1 MRNDGRR
8 RVASERAYA
17 EARSRASAITA
28 STPVQRAAVHSTAPL
43 TRGALTGYR
52 QSDSGPL
59 GPPTLEGTL
68 ELEIS
73 AGNGRV
79 VPWAGRIARMA
90 PVADVPEI
98 RGSCDERFAGVRS
111 ALARNFRDHGEVGA
125 AVAITIEGRLVVDLW
140 AGWADR
146 IRTRPWQRDTL
157 VNVFSVGKAMAAL
170 ALLVLVERGQ
180 VDLDAPAARYW
191 PEFAARGKS
200 EVTVHMLLCHRA
212 GLPAIRRS
220 LPRFAMYDW
229 ELMTSALAAEE
240 PWWEPGR
247 THGYHVNT
255 FGFLI
260 GEIVRRVSGES
271 IGAFFR
277 REVAGPLDAD
287 FHFGIGPEHDQRIA
301 DYLFGGEPPE
311 FVDDDE
317 DRQLLVRRVYLNPP
331 GLSGIGT
338 VNTRAWRAAEMPST
352 NGHASARAVARIY
365 SALACGGAV
374 DGIRLLGMETIEHA
388 IAEASAGH
396 ESTQL
401 RPLRRGRLAR
411 IRRPRCAA
419 GLRLHDES
427 GRSSLAE
434 PVQPRPDRRGLRL
447 ALTFGGPHTGGG
459 TMIASS
465 GENEDPIQ

>member
-1 MRNDGRR
+1 MMADGASPASALTRR
-8 RVASERAYA
+8 PEAAPAPSPRAP
-17 EARSRASAITA
+17 RSRGPRCTA
-28 STPVQRAAVHSTAPL
+28 RRPSRAVRWP
-43 TRGALTGYR
+43 GYR
-52 QSDSGPL
+52 QSDSRPL

-170 ALLVLVERGQ
+170 SLLVLVERGQ

-200 EVTVHMLLCHRA
+200 EVTVRMLLCHRA

-277 REVAGPLDAD
+277 REVAAPLGAD

-301 DYLFGGEPPE
+301 DYLFGDEPPE
-311 FVDDDE
+311 MVDDDDE
-317 DRQLLVRRVYLNPP
+317 RQFLLRHVYLNPP
-331 GLSGIGT
+331 GLSGFGT
-338 VNTRAWRAAEMPST
+338 VNTRAWRAGEMPSA
-352 NGHASARAVARIY
+352 NGHASARAVARLY

-374 DGIRLLGMETIEHA
+374 DGVRLLPTETIERALAETPSGHSRGRRDRRVGLRDPLGHA
-388 IAEASAGH
+388 HPRRGAPRPRRVHAPREPRRRHLRRALRS
-396 ESTQL
+396 QL
-401 RPLRRGRLAR
+401 RALMA
-411 IRRPRCAA
+411 RPRAA
-419 GLRLHDES
+419 IR
-427 GRSSLAE
+427 
-434 PVQPRPDRRGLRL
+434 PRPLVREPRTTPPRADVG
-447 ALTFGGPHTGGG
+447 
-459 TMIASS
+459 
-465 GENEDPIQ
+465 

>member
-28 STPVQRAAVHSTAPL
+28 STPVQRAAVHSTAASREVRWP
-43 TRGALTGYR
+43 GYR

-79 VPWAGRIARMA
+79 VPWAGHIARMA

-170 ALLVLVERGQ
+170 SLLVLVEREQ

-191 PEFAARGKS
+191 PEFAACGKS
-200 EVTVHMLLCHRA
+200 EVTVRMLLCHRA

-220 LPRFAMYDW
+220 LPSFAMYDW
-229 ELMTSALAAEE
+229 KLMTSALAEEE
-240 PWWEPGR
+240 PWWKPGR

-255 FGFLI
+255 FGFLV

-317 DRQLLVRRVYLNPP
+317 ERQLLLRRVYLNPP
-331 GLSGIGT
+331 GLSGIG
-338 VNTRAWRAAEMPST
+338 
-352 NGHASARAVARIY
+352 
-365 SALACGGAV
+365 AV
-374 DGIRLLGMETIEHA
+374 DGIRLLGTETIEHA
-388 IAEASAGH
+388 IAEASAGPDLVLRRP
-396 ESTQL
+396 SRFGLGFQLTQPE
-401 RPLRRGRLAR
+401 RPLGTNPRSFGHFGAGGSLGFADPDAQLAFAYTMNQPG
-411 IRRPRCAA
+411 PRWQNPRNRALIDA
-419 GLRLHDES
+419 VYA
-427 GRSSLAE
+427 SL
-434 PVQPRPDRRGLRL
+434 
-447 ALTFGGPHTGGG
+447 
-459 TMIASS
+459 
-465 GENEDPIQ
+465 

>member
-1 MRNDGRR
+1 
-8 RVASERAYA
+8 
-17 EARSRASAITA
+17 
-28 STPVQRAAVHSTAPL
+28 
-43 TRGALTGYR
+43 
-52 QSDSGPL
+52 
-59 GPPTLEGTL
+59 
-68 ELEIS
+68 
-73 AGNGRV
+73 
-79 VPWAGRIARMA
+79 MA
-90 PVADVPEI
+90 PVADVPDI

-170 ALLVLVERGQ
+170 SLLVLVERGQ

-200 EVTVHMLLCHRA
+200 EVTVRMLLCHRA

-229 ELMTSALAAEE
+229 DLMTSALAAEE

-277 REVAGPLDAD
+277 REVAAPLGAD

-301 DYLFGGEPPE
+301 DYLFGDEPPE
-311 FVDDDE
+311 MVDDDDE
-317 DRQLLVRRVYLNPP
+317 RQFLLRHVYLNPP
-331 GLSGIGT
+331 GLSGFGT

-365 SALACGGAV
+365 SVLACGGAI
-374 DGIRLLGMETIEHA
+374 DGVRLLRTETIERA
-388 IAEASAGH
+388 IAEASSGPDLVLRRP
-396 ESTQL
+396 SRFGLGFQLTQPE
-401 RPLRRGRLAR
+401 RPLGTNPRSFGHFGAGGSLGFADPDAQLAFAYTMNQPG
-411 IRRPRCAA
+411 PRWQNPRNRALVDA
-419 GLRLHDES
+419 VYA
-427 GRSSLAE
+427 SL
-434 PVQPRPDRRGLRL
+434 
-447 ALTFGGPHTGGG
+447 
-459 TMIASS
+459 
-465 GENEDPIQ
+465 

>member
-1 MRNDGRR
+1 
-8 RVASERAYA
+8 
-17 EARSRASAITA
+17 
-28 STPVQRAAVHSTAPL
+28 
-43 TRGALTGYR
+43 
-52 QSDSGPL
+52 
-59 GPPTLEGTL
+59 
-68 ELEIS
+68 
-73 AGNGRV
+73 
-79 VPWAGRIARMA
+79 MA

-157 VNVFSVGKAMAAL
+157 VNVFSVGKVMAAL
-170 ALLVLVERGQ
+170 SLLVLVERGQ

-200 EVTVHMLLCHRA
+200 EVTVRMLLCHRA

-277 REVAGPLDAD
+277 REVAAPLGAD

-301 DYLFGGEPPE
+301 DYLFGDEPPE
-311 FVDDDE
+311 MVDDDDE
-317 DRQLLVRRVYLNPP
+317 RQFLLRHVYLNPP
-331 GLSGIGT
+331 GLSGFGT

-365 SALACGGAV
+365 SVLACGGAI
-374 DGIRLLGMETIEHA
+374 DGVRLLRTETIERA
-388 IAEASAGH
+388 IAEASSGPDLVLRRP
-396 ESTQL
+396 SRFGLGFQLTQPE
-401 RPLRRGRLAR
+401 RPLGTNPRSFGHFGAGGSLGFADPDAQLAFAYTMNQPG
-411 IRRPRCAA
+411 PRWQNPRNRALIDA
-419 GLRLHDES
+419 VYA
-427 GRSSLAE
+427 SL
-434 PVQPRPDRRGLRL
+434 
-447 ALTFGGPHTGGG
+447 
-459 TMIASS
+459 
-465 GENEDPIQ
+465 